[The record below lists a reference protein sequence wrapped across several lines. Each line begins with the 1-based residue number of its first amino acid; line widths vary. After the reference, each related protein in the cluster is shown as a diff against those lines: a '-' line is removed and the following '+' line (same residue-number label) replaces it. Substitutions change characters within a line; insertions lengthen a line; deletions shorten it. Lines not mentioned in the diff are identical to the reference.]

1 MAQGFF
7 GSRRRYSS
15 YDTLR
20 RLFCILDFESFQ
32 RVFIDW
38 TQEVK
43 KSLGIKKDQICVD
56 GKTLGGSFNRS
67 KSIQAPTEEKWDHG
81 DSWTLDLLDLRGCLV
96 SINAMSDGHC
106 SKGDRKKGII
116 SWRWKKIR
124 KGLMKRLRNCLEEVG
139 HEKKINRP
147 KASIPKKKR
156 MSTVEMNPDAVAF
169 FI

>member
-1 MAQGFF
+1 MAQRFF
-7 GSRRRYSS
+7 SSRSGISS
-15 YDTLR
+15 HDTLR

-56 GKTLGGSFNRS
+56 GKTLRGSFNRS

-81 DSWTLDLLDLRGCLV
+81 DSWTIRSTRFTGLFGKYRRNVRWPLLKRW
-96 SINAMSDGHC
+96 
-106 SKGDRKKGII
+106 SKKRGII

-124 KGLMKRLRNCLEEVG
+124 KGFMKRLRNCLEEVP
-139 HEKKINRP
+139 HPVSQDSWIAKCWK
-147 KASIPKKKR
+147 
-156 MSTVEMNPDAVAF
+156 
-169 FI
+169 